1 MIEQSV
7 MDRYIA
13 ESSLNMTETSRIN
26 SENLLTRFFNL
37 KPSVDFVDLRK
48 ADLIE
53 MYSQLNQHSINGFI
67 THKSKI
73 NDFAKWMYEQGYG
86 SIELLHDISDLKYSD
101 INHDYLYDI
110 YYFRDIEELWSV
122 MSLILKDKGTEFDTF
137 KAAALLTWLGIDL
150 NDMTEILKTDLDE
163 SNQCII
169 HPVTREVVEIPPVDL
184 HDMIFSFLI
193 NYRDAD
199 SCDTKKFGGGILPYA
214 NSQYLLRSYKSAH
227 LTVVQ
232 LRKTSDPV
240 NQLAKKEEAQRI
252 FQWNKI
258 YLSGLY
264 YRIYQYEQRY
274 GSIEKDVKMLDK
286 FFLCN
291 QKETVQKLVAFDRKY
306 KEYQTF
312 IKCKMRLNA

>member
-13 ESSLNMTETSRIN
+13 ESSLNMTEMSRIN
-26 SENLLTRFFNL
+26 FENLLIRFFNL
-37 KPSVDFVDLRK
+37 KPSVNFADLRK

-53 MYSQLNQHSINGFI
+53 MYSKLNQHSINGFI

-86 SIELLHDISDLKYSD
+86 SAELLHDISDLKYSD

-110 YYFRDIEELWSV
+110 YYFRDIEELWSA
-122 MSLILKDKGTEFDTF
+122 MSLILEDRGTEFDTF
-137 KAAALLTWLGIDL
+137 KAAALIVWMGIDL
-150 NDMTEILKTDLDE
+150 NDLPDILKTDLDE
-163 SNQCII
+163 SNQSII
-169 HPVTREVVEIPPVDL
+169 HPVTKESIEIPPVDL
-184 HDMIFSFLI
+184 HDQIFYFLV
-193 NYRDAD
+193 NYRNAV
-199 SCDTKKFGGGILPYA
+199 SCDTKKFGGGVLPYVQ
-214 NSQYLLRSYKSAH
+214 SKYLLRSYKNAY
-227 LTVVQ
+227 LTVAQ

-240 NQLAKKEEAQRI
+240 NQIAKEKEVQRI

-264 YRIYQYEQRY
+264 YRIYQYEQQH
-274 GSIEKDVKMLDK
+274 GSIEHDMDMLNQ
-286 FFLCN
+286 FFVCN
-291 QKETVQKLVAFDRKY
+291 QKQTAQKEISFARKY

-312 IKCKMRLNA
+312 MNAKTK